1 MFNFSFDVT
10 RMIRRVSPFEI
21 FEPKQKSIFFNS
33 VNSNTKS
40 SATFVPQAFPMKG
53 FTKCHFLRTISERAF
68 MGGRFRCFQRS
79 GELLRAQMSNFNL
92 RRCSIST
99 CFFLASS
106 FRAQMFNFNLLL
118 SGELISGP
126 DVRVSGELL
135 WAQLL
140 ESSYGPRFPN
150 STCVWRAHSG
160 PRFSMSQLASG
171 ELLPGP
177 DLDRSSTKKKNG
189 EWSEYL
195 RRQRSTTSS

>member
-1 MFNFSFDVT
+1 
-10 RMIRRVSPFEI
+10 
-21 FEPKQKSIFFNS
+21 
-33 VNSNTKS
+33 
-40 SATFVPQAFPMKG
+40 
-53 FTKCHFLRTISERAF
+53 

-160 PRFSMSQLASG
+160 PRCLNLRLASSSRAQTSIDLRRKRKMANG
-171 ELLPGP
+171 ANTCAGRGRRLPP
-177 DLDRSSTKKKNG
+177 RSSAAFASRG
-189 EWSEYL
+189 VGCYSERVEDVP
-195 RRQRSTTSS
+195 RRRTIENHKFILELSS